1 MTFAGWNHLALQV
14 SFAWLC
20 LIGAWYSWILLL
32 FLKHRRAGLAKEQQ
46 QLCRPLPPDSELPDV
61 LVQIPILNEGDLV
74 CRIATAIAEFD
85 WPTDRLHVQILDDSY
100 GGSIG
105 SSTKALATL
114 LRRNIDAAVV
124 RRNHRYGFKAGA
136 LAAGLELSDHEFV
149 AVFDA
154 DYVPPRDFLKS
165 CIRPLLADLT
175 IAFVQARPDFL
186 NAKENLVTRIQQRL
200 LDAQYAVVQGALSW
214 SGHIVPFNGTCGVW
228 RRVAIDE
235 AGGWQGD
242 TLTED
247 LDLSYRAQLLGWRCS
262 LLTTV
267 VVPGELPA
275 TLHTWTTQ
283 QFRWRK
289 GVAEVARKIFPRLVL
304 SHVGFS
310 RKLMSGLHLGGALLG
325 PMAGLILVTGVI
337 DLTRGMGLTFGT
349 ELFGIIFAL
358 ELMAAELVVLLGQHL
373 VRRSNV
379 VIEFLKMQL
388 ILCVL
393 GYVHLAN
400 WRANLEAWLGYE
412 TEFVRTPKGRKK
424 PWMQSPEP
432 QPLPMLAPVD
442 D

>member
-1 MTFAGWNHLALQV
+1 MGITKLRHVYFL
-14 SFAWLC
+14 FWLR
-20 LIGAWYSWILLL
+20 LRVIIN
-32 FLKHRRAGLAKEQQ
+32 
-46 QLCRPLPPDSELPDV
+46 D
-61 LVQIPILNEGDLV
+61 
-74 CRIATAIAEFD
+74 FD
-85 WPTDRLHVQILDDSY
+85 IV
-100 GGSIG
+100 G
-105 SSTKALATL
+105 
-114 LRRNIDAAVV
+114 
-124 RRNHRYGFKAGA
+124 
-136 LAAGLELSDHEFV
+136 V
-149 AVFDA
+149 A
-154 DYVPPRDFLKS
+154 P
-165 CIRPLLADLT
+165 
-175 IAFVQARPDFL
+175 
-186 NAKENLVTRIQQRL
+186 E
-200 LDAQYAVVQGALSW
+200 
-214 SGHIVPFNGTCGVW
+214 
-228 RRVAIDE
+228 
-235 AGGWQGD
+235 
-242 TLTED
+242 
-247 LDLSYRAQLLGWRCS
+247 LGWRSS

-289 GVAEVARKIFPRLVL
+289 GVAEVARKMLPRLVL
-304 SHVGFS
+304 SHIGFS
-310 RKLMSGLHLGGALLG
+310 RKLMSGLQLGGALLG

-358 ELMAAELVVLLGQHL
+358 ELMAAESVVLLGQYF

-379 VIEFLKMQL
+379 IAEFLKIQL

-400 WRANLEAWLGYE
+400 WRANLEAWLGYG